1 MRMKNLIYCLLLL
14 FVVSCSSHESESEA
28 LMRQAEELMSE
39 HPDSALRVLN
49 SIGDKWETLAK
60 AERMRYLLLRTEALN
75 KTYAA
80 LDTIEYMDEVLDYY
94 KRHGTPHERTRAY
107 YMMGSVYRDQG
118 NSPQALIYFRDAVNQ
133 TSEKDKDRDYAMLS
147 RIYIQMALL
156 FDEQRYAQQEA
167 PMWKEAYKY
176 AMLAKDTL
184 VAINALE
191 GQGSVYWVLNEK
203 DSAMM
208 VSMRC
213 IDEYRK
219 IGRNDYAAGKLGIPI
234 HYYLEHDSLPQAKRA
249 IDEYIVHSGL
259 MDEELRPLIRNEFF
273 YFALG
278 LYYEKTGRSD
288 SALYFYRRLL
298 EYDDD
303 VQNIENG
310 YRGLMSVYR
319 RLGVADS
326 VYKYAELFAN
336 ANDSANRL
344 NSAGEISRTQALYNL
359 NESQQAAL
367 DKTIEANRLKD
378 MIYLMAIAFVVI
390 VVAICYYIR
399 YRLRREKEERMRINK
414 EYSDSLLAYV
424 RAQEELAS
432 LHSDT
437 ASLIREK
444 EREMEN
450 LRQALQPYKEEL
462 SPERL
467 SKEHSV
473 LALAIVEKMHA
484 HAAKATLPASDE
496 WSELMRAVDVSL
508 PDFFSFICERQDSL
522 NNREQKVCVLTRLN
536 FIPSEIAVLLS
547 LSQQAITNLRTR
559 LNSKLF
565 NEEGARS
572 FSQNICAL

>member
-1 MRMKNLIYCLLLL
+1 MKNLIYCLLLL
-14 FVVSCSSHESESEA
+14 VVSCSSHESEVP
-28 LMRQAEELMSE
+28 MRQAEELMSAR
-39 HPDSALRVLN
+39 PDSALQVLN

-60 AERMRYLLLRTEALN
+60 AGRMRYLLLRTEALN

-80 LDTIEYMDEVLDYY
+80 LDSIKYMGEVLDYY

-107 YMMGSVYRDQG
+107 YMMGSVYRDRG

-133 TSEKDKDRDYAMLS
+133 TSEKDKDHDYALLS
-147 RIYIQMALL
+147 RIYMQMASL
-156 FDEQRYAQQEA
+156 FHRQRYPQQEV

-176 AMLAKDTL
+176 AVLAKDTL

-191 GQGSVYWVLNEK
+191 GQCGVYWLLEKK
-203 DSAMM
+203 DSSLYVAKMAYD
-208 VSMRC
+208 RYK
-213 IDEYRK
+213 EYGLDR
-219 IGRNDYAAGKLGIPI
+219 RAATSLVFPI
-234 HYYLEHDSLPQAKRA
+234 AYYLERDSIEEARSALEEYMSKSGFMDSSGFPLPGH
-249 IDEYIVHSGL
+249 EH
-259 MDEELRPLIRNEFF
+259 F
-273 YFALG
+273 YMYLG
-278 LYYEKTGRSD
+278 SFYEKAGNAD
-288 SALYFYRRLL
+288 SAIFCFRKLL
-298 EYDDD
+298 KGTRDMEK
-303 VQNIENG
+303 IENG

-359 NESQQAAL
+359 NESQQTAL

-390 VVAICYYIR
+390 VVAICYYIW
-399 YRLRREKEERMRINK
+399 YRLRREKEERLRINR

-467 SKEHSV
+467 GKEHSV

-484 HAAKATLPASDE
+484 HAAKATLPASED
-496 WSELMRAVDVSL
+496 WSELMRAVEVSL
-508 PDFFSFICERQDSL
+508 PDFFSFICERQPSL
-522 NNREQKVCVLTRLN
+522 NNREHKVCVLTRLK